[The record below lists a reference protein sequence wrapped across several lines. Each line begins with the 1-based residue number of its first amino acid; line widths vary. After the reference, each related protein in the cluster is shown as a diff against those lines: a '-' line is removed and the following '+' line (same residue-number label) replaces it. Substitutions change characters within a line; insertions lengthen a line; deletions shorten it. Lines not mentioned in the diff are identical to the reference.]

1 MQQPQSVVLTCP
13 TAERSLF
20 EGSFSAALRELI
32 LGSSRSDVLSAIRG
46 AKLGDWKI
54 APESGEVMLKTD
66 RATAMF
72 DTKATGESPWIRAET
87 PHGEFSLLRD
97 HWIAQQIGR
106 RIERRL
112 NGDGYLLARQG
123 PQLVRELIDS
133 AAREEQRLWTREER
147 LKVHYKEPLLAADQ
161 PGFSTNL
168 RDGFR
173 ATVAS
178 KWSGGE
184 IPLSAAISD
193 GIRFQMEM
201 DYHHRMQGFPGSS
214 PMIPGSYCGSGF
226 SSSAAYI
233 QPPLAPGPWFIRRTE
248 ISIQHDG
255 LNRLRSTFGLERIA
269 VYADQ
274 AFNQS
279 GDIKR
284 EKAVDFEKV
293 LKQAERSR
301 G

>member
-1 MQQPQSVVLTCP
+1 MEQSQNVAVSCP

-66 RATAMF
+66 RTTALF
-72 DTKATGESPWIRAET
+72 DTRATGESPWIRAET
-87 PHGEFSLLRD
+87 PHGEFSLPRD

-123 PQLVRELIDS
+123 PHLVQDLIS
-133 AAREEQRLWTREER
+133 SVAREEQRLWAREER
-147 LKVHYKEPLLAADQ
+147 LKVQYKEPLLAAETR
-161 PGFSTNL
+161 GFSTSL
-168 RDGFR
+168 RGEFR

-178 KWSGGE
+178 TFSGGD
-184 IPLSAAISD
+184 IPLSAAVSD

-201 DYHHRMQGFPGSS
+201 DHHRRMQEWPSPSVMAGSCLYS
-214 PMIPGSYCGSGF
+214 GSGY
-226 SSSAAYI
+226 STSYI
-233 QPPLAPGPWFIRRTE
+233 RPPLAPGPWFTRKTE

-255 LNRLRSTFGLERIA
+255 LNRLRSAFGLEQIA
-269 VYADQ
+269 VYADK
-274 AFNQS
+274 AWNNS
-279 GDIKR
+279 GDIKG
-284 EKAVDFEKV
+284 EKAIAFEKV
-293 LKQAERSR
+293 LKQAERGR
-301 G
+301 V